1 MINKRLDYEPYDLT
15 IVVTFYK
22 NVDQINI
29 VLDTIV
35 NFISD
40 SKIKI
45 EFILINDSADRSKIN
60 VNNIFPY
67 SFKIFELPNNLGV
80 TGARNFG
87 YLNSNS
93 NLILFFDSDDLLL
106 SNCCDRMFNFI
117 IENTAD
123 VYFFRC
129 VDENNDIIGEK
140 QNESISS
147 NTPNLLYGKGERI
160 ICVRKNKFLPF
171 IEFLR
176 GNEITGLLYYTIK
189 SKGLKFIWSEFPIR
203 IYSNNSNGLSSKIN
217 TFNRSIKMAIGHMLS
232 SIFSFFLHDYKWS
245 IRYFFASLYR
255 LFISFVSLIKLI
267 NLKN

>member
-1 MINKRLDYEPYDLT
+1 MINKRFVYELYDLS

-22 NVDQINI
+22 NVNQINI

-40 SKIKI
+40 SKLKI
-45 EFILINDSADRSKIN
+45 EVIFINDSADYSKIN
-60 VNNIFPY
+60 VTNLF
-67 SFKIFELPNNLGV
+67 SFSYKIFNLPKNLGV

-106 SNCCDRMFNFI
+106 SNCCDRMYNFI

-129 VDENNDIIGEK
+129 VDEKNDIIGAK
-140 QNESISS
+140 QNESIRS

-160 ICVRKNKFLPF
+160 ICIRKNKFLPF

-189 SKGLKFIWSEFPIR
+189 SKGIKFIWSEFPIR

-217 TFNRSIKMAIGHMLS
+217 TFNRAIKMSIGHLFS
-232 SIFSFFLHDYKWS
+232 SIFSFYLHDYKWS
-245 IRYFFASLYR
+245 IRFLFASFYR
-255 LFISFVSLIKLI
+255 LVISIGSIRKLI
-267 NLKN
+267 NIKN